1 MELVPHTPSRTSR
14 SAGMLHLRR
23 LLTVS
28 ASAVLLAACS
38 GGGGDQAARSDE
50 GAQQAPAQS
59 APQATSQQ
67 AALPA
72 KLCELFPQADAEK
85 IMGKALVEQRND
97 NSACHYRDAKGT
109 EGTGVWLDANI
120 LTVSDQCRL
129 VPQSELLSGVGSE
142 ACIAVG
148 VPVGLYTTVV
158 FNSGGQTFEAR
169 APGQDRASE
178 KATAVARVVLAKRGS

>member
-1 MELVPHTPSRTSR
+1 MAPRSDMRSRTSQSR
-14 SAGMLHLRR
+14 GMTHVER
-23 LLTVS
+23 LLTV
-28 ASAVLLAACS
+28 AVSAVLFAACS
-38 GGGGDQAARSDE
+38 GGGGEQAARVDE
-50 GAQQAPAQS
+50 GAQQPSQQS
-59 APQATSQQ
+59 AEQSTPQQ

-72 KLCELFPQADAEK
+72 KLCELFPQADAERV
-85 IMGKALVEQRND
+85 MGKALVEQRND

-120 LTVSDQCRL
+120 LTVGDQCRL
-129 VPQSELLSGVGSE
+129 VPQSEPLSGVGSE

>member
-1 MELVPHTPSRTSR
+1 
-14 SAGMLHLRR
+14 MLF
-23 LLTVS
+23 
-28 ASAVLLAACS
+28 AACGS
-38 GGGGDQAARSDE
+38 SGGDQAARVDE
-50 GAQQAPAQS
+50 GAQQPPPQS
-59 APQATSQQ
+59 AQQATPQQ

-72 KLCELFPQADAEK
+72 KLCELLPQADAEK

-97 NSACHYRDAKGT
+97 DAGCHYRDAKGT
-109 EGTGVWLDANI
+109 EGTGVSLDVNI

-129 VPQSELLSGVGSE
+129 VPKSEPLSGVGSE

-158 FNSGGQTFEAR
+158 FNSGGQTFEAT
-169 APGQDRASE
+169 APGQDRASQ